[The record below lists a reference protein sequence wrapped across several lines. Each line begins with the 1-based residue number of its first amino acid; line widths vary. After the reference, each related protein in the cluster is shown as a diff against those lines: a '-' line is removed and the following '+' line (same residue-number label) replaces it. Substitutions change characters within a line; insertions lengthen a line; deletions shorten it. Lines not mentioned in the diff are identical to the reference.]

1 MLVRLGVV
9 ACLFWLHFAY
19 ATTLKII
26 NIVPFGSSSVKILF
40 NQEVKKFKEVS
51 LKNFKSYLELEAI
64 LTIPKKHYQFSKQ
77 SSITIAQF
85 SPKLARVVISHA
97 PKMTYEVKILKDK
110 LYVSIVEKKPLVRHQ
125 MAPKPP
131 KHHALKHPTPKPAP
145 KSIKKEAKE
154 KTPIKHAHSK
164 HAHSPLNERSAKKEI
179 PKKEIPKKEILKKEI
194 LKKEILKKE
203 IPKKEILKKEIP
215 KKEILKK
222 EIPKKEIPKKE
233 ILKKEIL
240 KKEILKKEILKKE
253 IPKKEILK
261 KEIPKKE
268 ILKKEIPKKEIPKK
282 EILKKEIPKKEI
294 LKKEILKKEI
304 LKKEIP
310 KKEILK
316 KEIPKKEAENESK
329 NQVFIAEKN
338 DTFIKTKRKK
348 HKKIVLD
355 AGHGGKDCGAMSANL
370 VCEKDIVLEVV
381 KFLHKEL
388 KKRGYSVLL
397 TRDKDIYIDL
407 VGRTELANRKS
418 ADLFISVH
426 ANSIPKHST
435 SNAHGIETYFLS
447 TARSERARKVAEQEN
462 KDDVNLM
469 DYFSKSLLLN
479 SLNTQRLIVS
489 NKLAID
495 VQYGMLQSIRKNY
508 PDVVDG
514 GVREGPFWVLAGA
527 LMPSILIEIG
537 YNSHAI
543 ESKRIQSKPY
553 QKILAKGIADGID
566 SFFSKND

>member
-19 ATTLKII
+19 ATTLKIT
-26 NIVPFGSSSVKILF
+26 NIVPFGSSSVKISF

-85 SPKLARVVISHA
+85 SPKLARVVISYA

-110 LYVSIVEKKPLVRHQ
+110 LYVSIVEKKPLIRHQ

-131 KHHALKHPTPKPAP
+131 KHHALKHQAPKPTP
-145 KSIKKEAKE
+145 KSIKKEVKEAKE
-154 KTPIKHAHSK
+154 KTPTKHACSK
-164 HAHSPLNERSAKKEI
+164 HTHSQLNERSAKKEI
-179 PKKEIPKKEILKKEI
+179 PKKEIPKKEI
-194 LKKEILKKE
+194 
-203 IPKKEILKKEIP
+203 P
-215 KKEILKK
+215 KK

-233 ILKKEIL
+233 I
-240 KKEILKKEILKKE
+240 
-253 IPKKEILK
+253 P
-261 KEIPKKE
+261 
-268 ILKKEIPKKEIPKK
+268 KKEIPKKEIPKK
-282 EILKKEIPKKEI
+282 EIP
-294 LKKEILKKEI
+294 
-304 LKKEIP
+304 
-310 KKEILK
+310 K

-338 DTFIKTKRKK
+338 DVFIKNKRKK

-407 VGRTELANRKS
+407 VGRTELANKKS

-426 ANSIPKHST
+426 ANSIPKRST

>member
-1 MLVRLGVV
+1 M
-9 ACLFWLHFAY
+9 HFAC

-26 NIVPFGSSSVKILF
+26 NIVPFGSSSVKISF
-40 NQEVKKFKEVS
+40 NQEIKKFKEVS

-110 LYVSIVEKKPLVRHQ
+110 LYVSIVEKKPLSRHQ

-131 KHHALKHPTPKPAP
+131 KHHALKHQAPKPAP

-154 KTPIKHAHSK
+154 AKEKTPTKHARSK
-164 HAHSPLNERSAKKEI
+164 HAHSQWNERSAKKEI
-179 PKKEIPKKEILKKEI
+179 PKKEIPKKEI
-194 LKKEILKKE
+194 
-203 IPKKEILKKEIP
+203 P
-215 KKEILKK
+215 KK

-233 ILKKEIL
+233 
-240 KKEILKKEILKKE
+240 
-253 IPKKEILK
+253 
-261 KEIPKKE
+261 
-268 ILKKEIPKKEIPKK
+268 
-282 EILKKEIPKKEI
+282 
-294 LKKEILKKEI
+294 
-304 LKKEIP
+304 
-310 KKEILK
+310 
-316 KEIPKKEAENESK
+316 AENEGK

-407 VGRTELANRKS
+407 VARTELANKKS

-426 ANSIPKHST
+426 ANSIPKRST

-462 KDDVNLM
+462 KDNVNLM

-495 VQYGMLQSIRKNY
+495 VQYGMLQSVRKNY

>member
-9 ACLFWLHFAY
+9 ACLLWLHFAC
-19 ATTLKII
+19 ATTLKIT
-26 NIVPFGSSSVKILF
+26 NIVPFGSSSVKIVF
-40 NQEVKKFKEVS
+40 NQEVKKFKEVP

-85 SPKLARVVISHA
+85 SPKLARVVIGYA

-110 LYVSIVEKKPLVRHQ
+110 LYISIMEKKPLIRHQ
-125 MAPKPP
+125 ITPKPP
-131 KHHALKHPTPKPAP
+131 KHHALKHQVPKPAP
-145 KSIKKEAKE
+145 KPIKKETKKTKETKE
-154 KTPIKHAHSK
+154 KTPIKHVHSK
-164 HAHSPLNERSAKKEI
+164 HVHSPLNERSTKKEI
-179 PKKEIPKKEILKKEI
+179 P
-194 LKKEILKKE
+194 
-203 IPKKEILKKEIP
+203 
-215 KKEILKK
+215 
-222 EIPKKEIPKKE
+222 
-233 ILKKEIL
+233 
-240 KKEILKKEILKKE
+240 
-253 IPKKEILK
+253 
-261 KEIPKKE
+261 
-268 ILKKEIPKKEIPKK
+268 
-282 EILKKEIPKKEI
+282 
-294 LKKEILKKEI
+294 
-304 LKKEIP
+304 
-310 KKEILK
+310 K

-338 DTFIKTKRKK
+338 ETLIKTKRKK

-407 VGRTELANRKS
+407 VARTELANKKG

-495 VQYGMLQSIRKNY
+495 VQYGMLQSVRKNY

>member
-26 NIVPFGSSSVKILF
+26 NIVPFGSSSVKISF
-40 NQEVKKFKEVS
+40 NQEIKKFKEVS

-110 LYVSIVEKKPLVRHQ
+110 LYISIVEKKPLIRHQ

-131 KHHALKHPTPKPAP
+131 KHHALKHTTPKPAP
-145 KSIKKEAKE
+145 KPIKKEAKKSKETKE
-154 KTPIKHAHSK
+154 KTPTKHAHSK

-179 PKKEIPKKEILKKEI
+179 PKKEAK
-194 LKKEILKKE
+194 
-203 IPKKEILKKEIP
+203 
-215 KKEILKK
+215 
-222 EIPKKEIPKKE
+222 
-233 ILKKEIL
+233 
-240 KKEILKKEILKKE
+240 
-253 IPKKEILK
+253 
-261 KEIPKKE
+261 
-268 ILKKEIPKKEIPKK
+268 
-282 EILKKEIPKKEI
+282 
-294 LKKEILKKEI
+294 
-304 LKKEIP
+304 
-310 KKEILK
+310 
-316 KEIPKKEAENESK
+316 NESK
-329 NQVFIAEKN
+329 NQVFIIEKN

-407 VGRTELANRKS
+407 VGRTELANKKS

-495 VQYGMLQSIRKNY
+495 VQYGMLQSVRKNY

>member
-1 MLVRLGVV
+1 MRLGVV

-26 NIVPFGSSSVKILF
+26 NIVPFGSSSVKISF
-40 NQEVKKFKEVS
+40 NQEIKKFKEVS

-110 LYVSIVEKKPLVRHQ
+110 LYVSIVEKKPLTKHQ
-125 MAPKPP
+125 MVPKPP

-154 KTPIKHAHSK
+154 IKEKTPTKHARSK
-164 HAHSPLNERSAKKEI
+164 HTHSQLNERSAKKEI
-179 PKKEIPKKEILKKEI
+179 PKKEIPKKG
-194 LKKEILKKE
+194 
-203 IPKKEILKKEIP
+203 
-215 KKEILKK
+215 
-222 EIPKKEIPKKE
+222 
-233 ILKKEIL
+233 
-240 KKEILKKEILKKE
+240 
-253 IPKKEILK
+253 
-261 KEIPKKE
+261 
-268 ILKKEIPKKEIPKK
+268 
-282 EILKKEIPKKEI
+282 
-294 LKKEILKKEI
+294 
-304 LKKEIP
+304 
-310 KKEILK
+310 
-316 KEIPKKEAENESK
+316 AENEGK

-338 DTFIKTKRKK
+338 DAFIKNKRKK

-407 VGRTELANRKS
+407 VARTELANKKS

-426 ANSIPKHST
+426 ANSIPKRST

-462 KDDVNLM
+462 KDNVNLM

>member
-26 NIVPFGSSSVKILF
+26 NIVPFGSSSVKISF
-40 NQEVKKFKEVS
+40 NQEIKKFKEVS

-110 LYVSIVEKKPLVRHQ
+110 IYVSIVEKKPLSRHQ
-125 MAPKPP
+125 MTPKPP
-131 KHHALKHPTPKPAP
+131 KHHALKHPTPKPSP

-154 KTPIKHAHSK
+154 IKEKTPTKHARSK
-164 HAHSPLNERSAKKEI
+164 HTHSQWNERSA
-179 PKKEIPKKEILKKEI
+179 
-194 LKKEILKKE
+194 
-203 IPKKEILKKEIP
+203 
-215 KKEILKK
+215 
-222 EIPKKEIPKKE
+222 
-233 ILKKEIL
+233 
-240 KKEILKKEILKKE
+240 
-253 IPKKEILK
+253 
-261 KEIPKKE
+261 
-268 ILKKEIPKKEIPKK
+268 
-282 EILKKEIPKKEI
+282 
-294 LKKEILKKEI
+294 
-304 LKKEIP
+304 
-310 KKEILK
+310 K

-338 DTFIKTKRKK
+338 DAFIKTKRKK

-355 AGHGGKDCGAMSANL
+355 AGHGGKDCGAMSTNL

-407 VGRTELANRKS
+407 VARTELANKKS

-426 ANSIPKHST
+426 ANSIPKRST

-462 KDDVNLM
+462 KDNVNLM

>member
-19 ATTLKII
+19 ATTLKIT

-51 LKNFKSYLELEAI
+51 LKNFKSYLELEAV

-85 SPKLARVVISHA
+85 SPKLVRVVIGYA
-97 PKMTYEVKILKDK
+97 PKMTYEIKIFKDK
-110 LYVSIVEKKPLVRHQ
+110 LYVSIVEKKPLIRHQ
-125 MAPKPP
+125 MVLKPP
-131 KHHALKHPTPKPAP
+131 KHHAFKHTTPKPTP

-154 KTPIKHAHSK
+154 AKEKTPTKHAHSK
-164 HAHSPLNERSAKKEI
+164 HAHSPLNERST
-179 PKKEIPKKEILKKEI
+179 
-194 LKKEILKKE
+194 
-203 IPKKEILKKEIP
+203 
-215 KKEILKK
+215 
-222 EIPKKEIPKKE
+222 
-233 ILKKEIL
+233 
-240 KKEILKKEILKKE
+240 
-253 IPKKEILK
+253 
-261 KEIPKKE
+261 
-268 ILKKEIPKKEIPKK
+268 
-282 EILKKEIPKKEI
+282 
-294 LKKEILKKEI
+294 
-304 LKKEIP
+304 
-310 KKEILK
+310 K

-329 NQVFIAEKN
+329 NPIFIAEKN

-407 VGRTELANRKS
+407 VGRTELANKKS

-495 VQYGMLQSIRKNY
+495 VQYGMLQSVRKNY

>member
-26 NIVPFGSSSVKILF
+26 NIVPFGSSSVKISF
-40 NQEVKKFKEVS
+40 NQEIKKFKEVS

-85 SPKLARVVISHA
+85 SPKLARVVISYA

-110 LYVSIVEKKPLVRHQ
+110 LYVSIVEKKPLVKHQ

-131 KHHALKHPTPKPAP
+131 KHHALKHQAPKHQAPKPAP
-145 KSIKKEAKE
+145 KSIKKEVKEVKE
-154 KTPIKHAHSK
+154 KTLTKHVRSK
-164 HAHSPLNERSAKKEI
+164 HAHSQWNERSAKKEI
-179 PKKEIPKKEILKKEI
+179 PKKEIPKKEI
-194 LKKEILKKE
+194 
-203 IPKKEILKKEIP
+203 P
-215 KKEILKK
+215 KK
-222 EIPKKEIPKKE
+222 EIPKKEIP
-233 ILKKEIL
+233 
-240 KKEILKKEILKKE
+240 
-253 IPKKEILK
+253 
-261 KEIPKKE
+261 
-268 ILKKEIPKKEIPKK
+268 
-282 EILKKEIPKKEI
+282 
-294 LKKEILKKEI
+294 
-304 LKKEIP
+304 
-310 KKEILK
+310 K

-338 DTFIKTKRKK
+338 DAFIKPQRKK

-381 KFLHKEL
+381 KFLYKEL

-407 VGRTELANRKS
+407 VGRTELANKKS

-426 ANSIPKHST
+426 ANSIPKRST

>member
-19 ATTLKII
+19 ATTLKIT

-77 SSITIAQF
+77 SFITIAQF

-110 LYVSIVEKKPLVRHQ
+110 LYVSIVEKKPLTKHKIV
-125 MAPKPP
+125 PKPP
-131 KHHALKHPTPKPAP
+131 KHHALKHQTPKPTP
-145 KSIKKEAKE
+145 KSIKKEAKEAKE
-154 KTPIKHAHSK
+154 KTPIKHVYSK

-179 PKKEIPKKEILKKEI
+179 LKKEI
-194 LKKEILKKE
+194 L
-203 IPKKEILKKEIP
+203 
-215 KKEILKK
+215 
-222 EIPKKEIPKKE
+222 
-233 ILKKEIL
+233 
-240 KKEILKKEILKKE
+240 
-253 IPKKEILK
+253 
-261 KEIPKKE
+261 
-268 ILKKEIPKKEIPKK
+268 
-282 EILKKEIPKKEI
+282 
-294 LKKEILKKEI
+294 
-304 LKKEIP
+304 
-310 KKEILK
+310 
-316 KEIPKKEAENESK
+316 KKEAENESK

-338 DTFIKTKRKK
+338 ETLIKTKRKK

-407 VGRTELANRKS
+407 VARTELANKKS

-426 ANSIPKHST
+426 ANSIPKRST

-508 PDVVDG
+508 PDVEDG

>member
-125 MAPKPP
+125 MVPKPP

-145 KSIKKEAKE
+145 KSTKKEAKE
-154 KTPIKHAHSK
+154 KTPIKHTHSK
-164 HAHSPLNERSAKKEI
+164 HAHSPLNERSA
-179 PKKEIPKKEILKKEI
+179 
-194 LKKEILKKE
+194 
-203 IPKKEILKKEIP
+203 
-215 KKEILKK
+215 
-222 EIPKKEIPKKE
+222 
-233 ILKKEIL
+233 
-240 KKEILKKEILKKE
+240 
-253 IPKKEILK
+253 
-261 KEIPKKE
+261 
-268 ILKKEIPKKEIPKK
+268 
-282 EILKKEIPKKEI
+282 
-294 LKKEILKKEI
+294 
-304 LKKEIP
+304 
-310 KKEILK
+310 K

-338 DTFIKTKRKK
+338 DAFSKTKRKK

-426 ANSIPKHST
+426 ANSIPKRST

>member
-1 MLVRLGVV
+1 M
-9 ACLFWLHFAY
+9 HFAY

-26 NIVPFGSSSVKILF
+26 NIVPFGSSSVKISF
-40 NQEVKKFKEVS
+40 NQEIKKFKEVS

-85 SPKLARVVISHA
+85 SPKLARVVIGYA
-97 PKMTYEVKILKDK
+97 PKMTYEIKTLKDK
-110 LYVSIVEKKPLVRHQ
+110 LYVSIVEKKPLIRHQ

-131 KHHALKHPTPKPAP
+131 KHHALKHQTPKPTPKP
-145 KSIKKEAKE
+145 IKKEAKE
-154 KTPIKHAHSK
+154 KTPTKHARSK
-164 HAHSPLNERSAKKEI
+164 HAHSPLNERSA
-179 PKKEIPKKEILKKEI
+179 
-194 LKKEILKKE
+194 
-203 IPKKEILKKEIP
+203 
-215 KKEILKK
+215 
-222 EIPKKEIPKKE
+222 
-233 ILKKEIL
+233 
-240 KKEILKKEILKKE
+240 
-253 IPKKEILK
+253 
-261 KEIPKKE
+261 
-268 ILKKEIPKKEIPKK
+268 
-282 EILKKEIPKKEI
+282 
-294 LKKEILKKEI
+294 
-304 LKKEIP
+304 
-310 KKEILK
+310 K

-407 VGRTELANRKS
+407 VARTELANKKS

-469 DYFSKSLLLN
+469 DYFSKSLFLN

>member
-9 ACLFWLHFAY
+9 ACLFWLHFAC

-26 NIVPFGSSSVKILF
+26 NIVPFGSSSVKISF
-40 NQEVKKFKEVS
+40 NQEIKKFKEVS

-77 SSITIAQF
+77 SFITIAQF

-110 LYVSIVEKKPLVRHQ
+110 LYVSIVEKKPLTRHQ

-131 KHHALKHPTPKPAP
+131 KHRTLKHPTPKPAP

-154 KTPIKHAHSK
+154 KTPTKHARSK
-164 HAHSPLNERSAKKEI
+164 HVHSQLNERST
-179 PKKEIPKKEILKKEI
+179 
-194 LKKEILKKE
+194 
-203 IPKKEILKKEIP
+203 
-215 KKEILKK
+215 
-222 EIPKKEIPKKE
+222 
-233 ILKKEIL
+233 
-240 KKEILKKEILKKE
+240 
-253 IPKKEILK
+253 
-261 KEIPKKE
+261 
-268 ILKKEIPKKEIPKK
+268 
-282 EILKKEIPKKEI
+282 
-294 LKKEILKKEI
+294 
-304 LKKEIP
+304 
-310 KKEILK
+310 K

-407 VGRTELANRKS
+407 VARTELANKKS

-426 ANSIPKHST
+426 ANSIPKRST

-462 KDDVNLM
+462 KDNVNLM

>member
-85 SPKLARVVISHA
+85 SPRLARVVISHA
-97 PKMTYEVKILKDK
+97 PKMTYEVKVLKDK
-110 LYVSIVEKKPLVRHQ
+110 LYVSIVEKKPLTKHQ
-125 MAPKPP
+125 MAPKTP
-131 KHHALKHPTPKPAP
+131 KHHTLKHPTPKPAP

-154 KTPIKHAHSK
+154 TKEKTPIKHARSK
-164 HAHSPLNERSAKKEI
+164 HAHSPLNERSA
-179 PKKEIPKKEILKKEI
+179 KKEILKKEI

-203 IPKKEILKKEIP
+203 IPKKEIP
-215 KKEILKK
+215 KK

-233 ILKKEIL
+233 I
-240 KKEILKKEILKKE
+240 
-253 IPKKEILK
+253 
-261 KEIPKKE
+261 
-268 ILKKEIPKKEIPKK
+268 PKKEIPKK
-282 EILKKEIPKKEI
+282 ET
-294 LKKEILKKEI
+294 
-304 LKKEIP
+304 
-310 KKEILK
+310 
-316 KEIPKKEAENESK
+316 ENESK

-338 DTFIKTKRKK
+338 DAFIKTKRKK

-397 TRDKDIYIDL
+397 TRDKDVYIDL
-407 VGRTELANRKS
+407 VARTELANRKS

-426 ANSIPKHST
+426 ANSIPKRST

-543 ESKRIQSKPY
+543 ESRRIQSKPY

>member
-1 MLVRLGVV
+1 M
-9 ACLFWLHFAY
+9 HFAY

-97 PKMTYEVKILKDK
+97 PKMTYEIKILKDK
-110 LYVSIVEKKPLVRHQ
+110 LYVSIVEKKPLNKHQ
-125 MAPKPP
+125 MAPKTP

-154 KTPIKHAHSK
+154 KTPTKHARSK

-179 PKKEIPKKEILKKEI
+179 L
-194 LKKEILKKE
+194 
-203 IPKKEILKKEIP
+203 
-215 KKEILKK
+215 
-222 EIPKKEIPKKE
+222 
-233 ILKKEIL
+233 
-240 KKEILKKEILKKE
+240 
-253 IPKKEILK
+253 
-261 KEIPKKE
+261 
-268 ILKKEIPKKEIPKK
+268 
-282 EILKKEIPKKEI
+282 
-294 LKKEILKKEI
+294 
-304 LKKEIP
+304 
-310 KKEILK
+310 
-316 KEIPKKEAENESK
+316 KKEAENESK

-338 DTFIKTKRKK
+338 DTFIKIKRKK

-407 VGRTELANRKS
+407 VARTELANRKS

-426 ANSIPKHST
+426 ANSIPKRST

-462 KDDVNLM
+462 KDNVNLM

-543 ESKRIQSKPY
+543 ESRRIQSKPY

>member
-1 MLVRLGVV
+1 M
-9 ACLFWLHFAY
+9 HFAY

-26 NIVPFGSSSVKILF
+26 NIVPFGSSSVKISF
-40 NQEVKKFKEVS
+40 NQEIKKFKEVS

-97 PKMTYEVKILKDK
+97 PKMTYEIKILKDK
-110 LYVSIVEKKPLVRHQ
+110 LYVSIVEKKPLTRHQ
-125 MAPKPP
+125 MAPKPS
-131 KHHALKHPTPKPAP
+131 KHHALKNQTPKPAT

-154 KTPIKHAHSK
+154 AKEKTPTKHARSK
-164 HAHSPLNERSAKKEI
+164 HAHSQLNERSAKKEI
-179 PKKEIPKKEILKKEI
+179 PKKEIPKKEI
-194 LKKEILKKE
+194 
-203 IPKKEILKKEIP
+203 P
-215 KKEILKK
+215 
-222 EIPKKEIPKKE
+222 
-233 ILKKEIL
+233 
-240 KKEILKKEILKKE
+240 
-253 IPKKEILK
+253 
-261 KEIPKKE
+261 
-268 ILKKEIPKKEIPKK
+268 
-282 EILKKEIPKKEI
+282 
-294 LKKEILKKEI
+294 
-304 LKKEIP
+304 
-310 KKEILK
+310 K

-329 NQVFIAEKN
+329 NPIFIAEKN

-355 AGHGGKDCGAMSANL
+355 AGHGGKDCGAMSTNL

-407 VGRTELANRKS
+407 VARTELANKKS

-426 ANSIPKHST
+426 ANSIPKRST

-462 KDDVNLM
+462 KDNVNLM

-479 SLNTQRLIVS
+479 SLNTQRLIIS

>member
-26 NIVPFGSSSVKILF
+26 NIVPFGSSSVKISF
-40 NQEVKKFKEVS
+40 NQEIKKFKEVS

-77 SSITIAQF
+77 SFITIAQF

-110 LYVSIVEKKPLVRHQ
+110 LYVSIVEKKPLSRHQ

-154 KTPIKHAHSK
+154 VKEKTPTKHARSK
-164 HAHSPLNERSAKKEI
+164 HAYSQWNERNA
-179 PKKEIPKKEILKKEI
+179 
-194 LKKEILKKE
+194 
-203 IPKKEILKKEIP
+203 
-215 KKEILKK
+215 
-222 EIPKKEIPKKE
+222 
-233 ILKKEIL
+233 
-240 KKEILKKEILKKE
+240 
-253 IPKKEILK
+253 
-261 KEIPKKE
+261 
-268 ILKKEIPKKEIPKK
+268 
-282 EILKKEIPKKEI
+282 
-294 LKKEILKKEI
+294 
-304 LKKEIP
+304 
-310 KKEILK
+310 K

-338 DTFIKTKRKK
+338 DAFIKTKRKK

-407 VGRTELANRKS
+407 VARTELANKKS

-426 ANSIPKHST
+426 ANSIPKRST

-462 KDDVNLM
+462 KDNVNLM

>member
-1 MLVRLGVV
+1 M
-9 ACLFWLHFAY
+9 HFAY

-26 NIVPFGSSSVKILF
+26 NIVPFGSSSVKISF

-97 PKMTYEVKILKDK
+97 PKMTYEIKILKDK
-110 LYVSIVEKKPLVRHQ
+110 LYVSIVEKKPLTRHQ

-131 KHHALKHPTPKPAP
+131 KHRTLKHPTPKPAP

-154 KTPIKHAHSK
+154 VKEKMPTKHARSK
-164 HAHSPLNERSAKKEI
+164 HTHSQWNERSA
-179 PKKEIPKKEILKKEI
+179 
-194 LKKEILKKE
+194 
-203 IPKKEILKKEIP
+203 
-215 KKEILKK
+215 
-222 EIPKKEIPKKE
+222 
-233 ILKKEIL
+233 
-240 KKEILKKEILKKE
+240 
-253 IPKKEILK
+253 
-261 KEIPKKE
+261 
-268 ILKKEIPKKEIPKK
+268 
-282 EILKKEIPKKEI
+282 
-294 LKKEILKKEI
+294 
-304 LKKEIP
+304 
-310 KKEILK
+310 K

-338 DTFIKTKRKK
+338 DVFIKIKRKK

-407 VGRTELANRKS
+407 VARTELANKKS

-426 ANSIPKHST
+426 ANSIPKRST

-462 KDDVNLM
+462 KDNVNLM

>member
-19 ATTLKII
+19 ATTLKIT

-40 NQEVKKFKEVS
+40 NQEIKKFKEVP
-51 LKNFKSYLELEAI
+51 LKNFKSYLELEAV

-85 SPKLARVVISHA
+85 SPKLARVVISYA
-97 PKMTYEVKILKDK
+97 PKMTYEIKILKDK
-110 LYVSIVEKKPLVRHQ
+110 LYVSIVEKKPLIRHQ
-125 MAPKPP
+125 MALKPP
-131 KHHALKHPTPKPAP
+131 KHHALKHTTPKPAP
-145 KSIKKEAKE
+145 KPIKKEAKKSKETKE
-154 KTPIKHAHSK
+154 KTPTKHARSK
-164 HAHSPLNERSAKKEI
+164 HTHSPLNERSAKKEI
-179 PKKEIPKKEILKKEI
+179 PKKE
-194 LKKEILKKE
+194 
-203 IPKKEILKKEIP
+203 
-215 KKEILKK
+215 
-222 EIPKKEIPKKE
+222 
-233 ILKKEIL
+233 
-240 KKEILKKEILKKE
+240 
-253 IPKKEILK
+253 
-261 KEIPKKE
+261 
-268 ILKKEIPKKEIPKK
+268 
-282 EILKKEIPKKEI
+282 
-294 LKKEILKKEI
+294 
-304 LKKEIP
+304 
-310 KKEILK
+310 
-316 KEIPKKEAENESK
+316 AENDNK
-329 NQVFIAEKN
+329 NPIFIIEKN
-338 DTFIKTKRKK
+338 DTFIKTKHKK

-407 VGRTELANRKS
+407 VARTELANKKG

-426 ANSIPKHST
+426 ANSIPKRST

-469 DYFSKSLLLN
+469 DYFSKSLFLN

>member
-1 MLVRLGVV
+1 M
-9 ACLFWLHFAY
+9 HFAY

-26 NIVPFGSSSVKILF
+26 NIVPFGSSSVKISF
-40 NQEVKKFKEVS
+40 NQEIKKFKEVS

-64 LTIPKKHYQFSKQ
+64 LTIPKRHYQFSKQ

-97 PKMTYEVKILKDK
+97 PKMIYEVKILKDK
-110 LYVSIVEKKPLVRHQ
+110 LYVSIVEKKPLTKHQ

-154 KTPIKHAHSK
+154 AKEKTPTKHARSK
-164 HAHSPLNERSAKKEI
+164 HAHSQWNERSA
-179 PKKEIPKKEILKKEI
+179 
-194 LKKEILKKE
+194 
-203 IPKKEILKKEIP
+203 
-215 KKEILKK
+215 
-222 EIPKKEIPKKE
+222 
-233 ILKKEIL
+233 
-240 KKEILKKEILKKE
+240 
-253 IPKKEILK
+253 
-261 KEIPKKE
+261 
-268 ILKKEIPKKEIPKK
+268 
-282 EILKKEIPKKEI
+282 
-294 LKKEILKKEI
+294 
-304 LKKEIP
+304 
-310 KKEILK
+310 K

-338 DTFIKTKRKK
+338 DAFIKNKHKK

-407 VGRTELANRKS
+407 VARTELANKKS

-426 ANSIPKHST
+426 ANSIPKRST

-462 KDDVNLM
+462 KDNVNLM

-495 VQYGMLQSIRKNY
+495 VQYGMLQSVRKNY

>member
-1 MLVRLGVV
+1 M
-9 ACLFWLHFAY
+9 HFAY
-19 ATTLKII
+19 ATTLKIT
-26 NIVPFGSSSVKILF
+26 NIVPFGSSSVKVVF
-40 NQEVKKFKEVS
+40 NQEIKKFKEVP
-51 LKNFKSYLELEAI
+51 LKNFKSYLELEAV

-85 SPKLARVVISHA
+85 SPKLARVVIGYA
-97 PKMTYEVKILKDK
+97 PKMTYEIKILKDK
-110 LYVSIVEKKPLVRHQ
+110 LYVSIVEKKPLIRHQ
-125 MAPKPP
+125 MALKPP
-131 KHHALKHPTPKPAP
+131 KHHALKHHTPKLAP

-154 KTPIKHAHSK
+154 KTPTKHARSK
-164 HAHSPLNERSAKKEI
+164 HTHSQLNERSA
-179 PKKEIPKKEILKKEI
+179 
-194 LKKEILKKE
+194 
-203 IPKKEILKKEIP
+203 
-215 KKEILKK
+215 
-222 EIPKKEIPKKE
+222 
-233 ILKKEIL
+233 
-240 KKEILKKEILKKE
+240 
-253 IPKKEILK
+253 
-261 KEIPKKE
+261 
-268 ILKKEIPKKEIPKK
+268 
-282 EILKKEIPKKEI
+282 
-294 LKKEILKKEI
+294 
-304 LKKEIP
+304 
-310 KKEILK
+310 K

-407 VGRTELANRKS
+407 VGRTELANKKS

-469 DYFSKSLLLN
+469 DYFSKSLFLN

-495 VQYGMLQSIRKNY
+495 VQYGMLQSVRKNY

>member
-1 MLVRLGVV
+1 M
-9 ACLFWLHFAY
+9 HFAC

-26 NIVPFGSSSVKILF
+26 NIVPFGSSSVKISF
-40 NQEVKKFKEVS
+40 NQEIKKFKEVS

-85 SPKLARVVISHA
+85 SPKLVRVVISHA

-110 LYVSIVEKKPLVRHQ
+110 LYVSIVEKKPLTKHQ
-125 MAPKPP
+125 MAPKPPKHQTPKHQTP

-154 KTPIKHAHSK
+154 IKEKTPTKHARSK
-164 HAHSPLNERSAKKEI
+164 HAHSQLNERSA
-179 PKKEIPKKEILKKEI
+179 
-194 LKKEILKKE
+194 
-203 IPKKEILKKEIP
+203 
-215 KKEILKK
+215 
-222 EIPKKEIPKKE
+222 
-233 ILKKEIL
+233 
-240 KKEILKKEILKKE
+240 
-253 IPKKEILK
+253 
-261 KEIPKKE
+261 
-268 ILKKEIPKKEIPKK
+268 
-282 EILKKEIPKKEI
+282 
-294 LKKEILKKEI
+294 
-304 LKKEIP
+304 
-310 KKEILK
+310 K

-338 DTFIKTKRKK
+338 DAFIKTKRKK

-407 VGRTELANRKS
+407 VARTELANKKS

-426 ANSIPKHST
+426 ANSIPKRST

-462 KDDVNLM
+462 KDNVILM

>member
-1 MLVRLGVV
+1 M
-9 ACLFWLHFAY
+9 HFAY

-26 NIVPFGSSSVKILF
+26 NIVPFGSNSVRISF
-40 NQEVKKFKEVS
+40 NQKVKKFKEVP

-77 SSITIAQF
+77 SSITIVQF

-110 LYVSIVEKKPLVRHQ
+110 LYVSIVEKKPLNKHQ
-125 MAPKPP
+125 MVPNPP

-154 KTPIKHAHSK
+154 KTPTKHAHSK
-164 HAHSPLNERSAKKEI
+164 HAHSPLNERNAKKEI
-179 PKKEIPKKEILKKEI
+179 PKKEIPKKEI
-194 LKKEILKKE
+194 
-203 IPKKEILKKEIP
+203 
-215 KKEILKK
+215 
-222 EIPKKEIPKKE
+222 
-233 ILKKEIL
+233 
-240 KKEILKKEILKKE
+240 
-253 IPKKEILK
+253 
-261 KEIPKKE
+261 
-268 ILKKEIPKKEIPKK
+268 
-282 EILKKEIPKKEI
+282 
-294 LKKEILKKEI
+294 
-304 LKKEIP
+304 
-310 KKEILK
+310 
-316 KEIPKKEAENESK
+316 PKKEAENEGK

-338 DTFIKTKRKK
+338 DVFIKTKRKK

-407 VGRTELANRKS
+407 VARTELANKKS

-426 ANSIPKHST
+426 ANSIPKRST

-462 KDDVNLM
+462 KDNVNLM

>member
-9 ACLFWLHFAY
+9 ACLFWLHFAC
-19 ATTLKII
+19 ATTLKIT

-40 NQEVKKFKEVS
+40 NQEVKKFKEVP
-51 LKNFKSYLELEAI
+51 LKNFKSYLELEAV

-85 SPKLARVVISHA
+85 SPKLARVVIGYA
-97 PKMTYEVKILKDK
+97 PKMTYEIKILKDK
-110 LYVSIVEKKPLVRHQ
+110 LYVSIVEKKPLIRHQ
-125 MAPKPP
+125 MVLKPP
-131 KHHALKHPTPKPAP
+131 KHHALKHTTPKPTPKP
-145 KSIKKEAKE
+145 IKKEAKKSQEAKE
-154 KTPIKHAHSK
+154 KTPIKHARSK
-164 HAHSPLNERSAKKEI
+164 HARSQWNERSA
-179 PKKEIPKKEILKKEI
+179 
-194 LKKEILKKE
+194 
-203 IPKKEILKKEIP
+203 
-215 KKEILKK
+215 
-222 EIPKKEIPKKE
+222 
-233 ILKKEIL
+233 
-240 KKEILKKEILKKE
+240 
-253 IPKKEILK
+253 
-261 KEIPKKE
+261 
-268 ILKKEIPKKEIPKK
+268 
-282 EILKKEIPKKEI
+282 
-294 LKKEILKKEI
+294 
-304 LKKEIP
+304 
-310 KKEILK
+310 K

-338 DTFIKTKRKK
+338 DASIKTKHKK

-407 VGRTELANRKS
+407 VARTELANKKS

-426 ANSIPKHST
+426 ANSIPKRST

-469 DYFSKSLLLN
+469 DYFSKSLFLN
-479 SLNTQRLIVS
+479 SLNTRRLIVS

-495 VQYGMLQSIRKNY
+495 VQYGMLQNIRKNY

-514 GVREGPFWVLAGA
+514 GVREGTFWVLAGA

>member
-19 ATTLKII
+19 ATTFKII
-26 NIVPFGSSSVKILF
+26 NIVPFGSSSVKISF
-40 NQEVKKFKEVS
+40 NQEIKTFKEVS

-85 SPKLARVVISHA
+85 SPTLARVVISHA

-110 LYVSIVEKKPLVRHQ
+110 LYVSIVEKKPLIRHQ

-131 KHHALKHPTPKPAP
+131 KHQTPKPAP
-145 KSIKKEAKE
+145 KPIKKEAKE
-154 KTPIKHAHSK
+154 IKEKTPTKHAYSK
-164 HAHSPLNERSAKKEI
+164 HVHSQLNERSAKKEI
-179 PKKEIPKKEILKKEI
+179 PKKEIPKKEI
-194 LKKEILKKE
+194 
-203 IPKKEILKKEIP
+203 
-215 KKEILKK
+215 
-222 EIPKKEIPKKE
+222 PKKEIP
-233 ILKKEIL
+233 
-240 KKEILKKEILKKE
+240 
-253 IPKKEILK
+253 
-261 KEIPKKE
+261 
-268 ILKKEIPKKEIPKK
+268 
-282 EILKKEIPKKEI
+282 
-294 LKKEILKKEI
+294 
-304 LKKEIP
+304 
-310 KKEILK
+310 K

-338 DTFIKTKRKK
+338 DASIKTKRKK

-407 VGRTELANRKS
+407 VGRTELANKKS

-426 ANSIPKHST
+426 ANSIPKRST

-495 VQYGMLQSIRKNY
+495 VQYGMLQSVRKNY

>member
-26 NIVPFGSSSVKILF
+26 NIVPFGSSSVKISF
-40 NQEVKKFKEVS
+40 NQEIKKFKEVS

-97 PKMTYEVKILKDK
+97 PKMTYEIKILKDK
-110 LYVSIVEKKPLVRHQ
+110 LYVSIVEKKPLIRHQ
-125 MAPKPP
+125 MALKPP
-131 KHHALKHPTPKPAP
+131 KHHALKHQTPKPVP
-145 KSIKKEAKE
+145 KSIKKEAKKSKETKE
-154 KTPIKHAHSK
+154 KTPIKHVHSK
-164 HAHSPLNERSAKKEI
+164 HAHSPLNERSA
-179 PKKEIPKKEILKKEI
+179 
-194 LKKEILKKE
+194 
-203 IPKKEILKKEIP
+203 
-215 KKEILKK
+215 
-222 EIPKKEIPKKE
+222 
-233 ILKKEIL
+233 
-240 KKEILKKEILKKE
+240 
-253 IPKKEILK
+253 
-261 KEIPKKE
+261 
-268 ILKKEIPKKEIPKK
+268 
-282 EILKKEIPKKEI
+282 
-294 LKKEILKKEI
+294 
-304 LKKEIP
+304 
-310 KKEILK
+310 K

-407 VGRTELANRKS
+407 VARTELANRKS

-426 ANSIPKHST
+426 ANSIPKRST

-462 KDDVNLM
+462 KDNVNLM

>member
-9 ACLFWLHFAY
+9 ACLLWLHFAY

-40 NQEVKKFKEVS
+40 NQEIKKFKEVS

-97 PKMTYEVKILKDK
+97 PKMTYEIKILKDK
-110 LYVSIVEKKPLVRHQ
+110 LYVSIVEKKPLIRHQ
-125 MAPKPP
+125 MVPKPP

-154 KTPIKHAHSK
+154 TKEKTPTKHAHSK

-179 PKKEIPKKEILKKEI
+179 PKKEIPKKEI
-194 LKKEILKKE
+194 
-203 IPKKEILKKEIP
+203 P
-215 KKEILKK
+215 KK

-233 ILKKEIL
+233 I
-240 KKEILKKEILKKE
+240 
-253 IPKKEILK
+253 
-261 KEIPKKE
+261 
-268 ILKKEIPKKEIPKK
+268 PKKEIP
-282 EILKKEIPKKEI
+282 
-294 LKKEILKKEI
+294 
-304 LKKEIP
+304 
-310 KKEILK
+310 K

-338 DTFIKTKRKK
+338 DAFIKTKRKK

-407 VGRTELANRKS
+407 VARTELANRKS

>member
-9 ACLFWLHFAY
+9 ACLLWLHFAC

-40 NQEVKKFKEVS
+40 NQEVKKFKEVP
-51 LKNFKSYLELEAI
+51 LKNFKSYLELEAV

-85 SPKLARVVISHA
+85 SPKLARVVISYA

-110 LYVSIVEKKPLVRHQ
+110 LYVSIVEKKPLIRHQ
-125 MAPKPP
+125 MVLKPP
-131 KHHALKHPTPKPAP
+131 KHHALKHQTPKPTLKP
-145 KSIKKEAKE
+145 IKKEAKKSKETKE
-154 KTPIKHAHSK
+154 KTPTKHARSK

-179 PKKEIPKKEILKKEI
+179 PKKEIPKKEI
-194 LKKEILKKE
+194 
-203 IPKKEILKKEIP
+203 
-215 KKEILKK
+215 
-222 EIPKKEIPKKE
+222 
-233 ILKKEIL
+233 
-240 KKEILKKEILKKE
+240 
-253 IPKKEILK
+253 
-261 KEIPKKE
+261 
-268 ILKKEIPKKEIPKK
+268 
-282 EILKKEIPKKEI
+282 
-294 LKKEILKKEI
+294 
-304 LKKEIP
+304 
-310 KKEILK
+310 
-316 KEIPKKEAENESK
+316 PKKEAENESK

-338 DTFIKTKRKK
+338 DTLIKTKRKK

-407 VGRTELANRKS
+407 VARTELANKKS

>member
-1 MLVRLGVV
+1 M
-9 ACLFWLHFAY
+9 HFAY
-19 ATTLKII
+19 ATTLKIT
-26 NIVPFGSSSVKILF
+26 NIVPFGSGSVKISF
-40 NQEVKKFKEVS
+40 NQEIKKFKEVS

-77 SSITIAQF
+77 SSITIVQF

-110 LYVSIVEKKPLVRHQ
+110 LYVSIVEKKPLTKHQ

-131 KHHALKHPTPKPAP
+131 KHHVLKHPTPKPAP

-154 KTPIKHAHSK
+154 VKEKTPTKHAHSK
-164 HAHSPLNERSAKKEI
+164 HTHSQWNERSA
-179 PKKEIPKKEILKKEI
+179 
-194 LKKEILKKE
+194 
-203 IPKKEILKKEIP
+203 
-215 KKEILKK
+215 
-222 EIPKKEIPKKE
+222 
-233 ILKKEIL
+233 
-240 KKEILKKEILKKE
+240 
-253 IPKKEILK
+253 
-261 KEIPKKE
+261 
-268 ILKKEIPKKEIPKK
+268 
-282 EILKKEIPKKEI
+282 
-294 LKKEILKKEI
+294 
-304 LKKEIP
+304 
-310 KKEILK
+310 K

-338 DTFIKTKRKK
+338 DASIKTKRKK

-407 VGRTELANRKS
+407 VARTELANKKS

-426 ANSIPKHST
+426 ANSIPKRST

-462 KDDVNLM
+462 KDNVNLM

-495 VQYGMLQSIRKNY
+495 VQYGMLQSVRKNY

>member
-9 ACLFWLHFAY
+9 ACLFWLHYAY
-19 ATTLKII
+19 ATTLKIT
-26 NIVPFGSSSVKILF
+26 NIVPFGSSSVKMVF

-77 SSITIAQF
+77 SFITIAQF
-85 SPKLARVVISHA
+85 SPKLARVVIGYA

-110 LYVSIVEKKPLVRHQ
+110 LYVSIVEKKPLIRHQ
-125 MAPKPP
+125 MGLKPP
-131 KHHALKHPTPKPAP
+131 KHHALKHTTPKPTPKP
-145 KSIKKEAKE
+145 IKKEAKKSKEVKE
-154 KTPIKHAHSK
+154 KTPTKHAHSK

-179 PKKEIPKKEILKKEI
+179 PKKEIPKKEI
-194 LKKEILKKE
+194 
-203 IPKKEILKKEIP
+203 P
-215 KKEILKK
+215 
-222 EIPKKEIPKKE
+222 
-233 ILKKEIL
+233 
-240 KKEILKKEILKKE
+240 
-253 IPKKEILK
+253 
-261 KEIPKKE
+261 
-268 ILKKEIPKKEIPKK
+268 
-282 EILKKEIPKKEI
+282 
-294 LKKEILKKEI
+294 
-304 LKKEIP
+304 
-310 KKEILK
+310 K

-338 DTFIKTKRKK
+338 DTWIKTKRKK

-407 VGRTELANRKS
+407 VARTELANKKS

-426 ANSIPKHST
+426 ANSIPKRST

-469 DYFSKSLLLN
+469 DYFSKSLFLN

-495 VQYGMLQSIRKNY
+495 VQYGMLQSVRKNY

>member
-1 MLVRLGVV
+1 M
-9 ACLFWLHFAY
+9 HFAY
-19 ATTLKII
+19 ATTLKIT
-26 NIVPFGSSSVKILF
+26 NIVPFGSSSVKISF
-40 NQEVKKFKEVS
+40 NQEIKKFKEVS

-97 PKMTYEVKILKDK
+97 PKMTYEIKILKDK
-110 LYVSIVEKKPLVRHQ
+110 LYVSIVEKKPLIRHQ

-131 KHHALKHPTPKPAP
+131 KHWTLKHPTPKPAP

-154 KTPIKHAHSK
+154 KTLTKHARSK
-164 HAHSPLNERSAKKEI
+164 HTHSQLNERSA
-179 PKKEIPKKEILKKEI
+179 
-194 LKKEILKKE
+194 
-203 IPKKEILKKEIP
+203 
-215 KKEILKK
+215 
-222 EIPKKEIPKKE
+222 
-233 ILKKEIL
+233 
-240 KKEILKKEILKKE
+240 
-253 IPKKEILK
+253 
-261 KEIPKKE
+261 
-268 ILKKEIPKKEIPKK
+268 
-282 EILKKEIPKKEI
+282 
-294 LKKEILKKEI
+294 
-304 LKKEIP
+304 
-310 KKEILK
+310 K

-338 DTFIKTKRKK
+338 DVFIKTKRKK

-407 VGRTELANRKS
+407 VGRTELANKKS

-426 ANSIPKHST
+426 ANSIPKRST

-543 ESKRIQSKPY
+543 ESRRIQSKPY

>member
-9 ACLFWLHFAY
+9 ACLFWLHFAC

-26 NIVPFGSSSVKILF
+26 NIVPFGSSSVKISF
-40 NQEVKKFKEVS
+40 NQEIKKFKEVS

-85 SPKLARVVISHA
+85 NPKLARVVISHA

-131 KHHALKHPTPKPAP
+131 KHHALKHQVLKPAP
-145 KSIKKEAKE
+145 KSIKKEIKEVKE
-154 KTPIKHAHSK
+154 KTPTKHARSK
-164 HAHSPLNERSAKKEI
+164 HAHSQWNERSA
-179 PKKEIPKKEILKKEI
+179 
-194 LKKEILKKE
+194 
-203 IPKKEILKKEIP
+203 
-215 KKEILKK
+215 
-222 EIPKKEIPKKE
+222 
-233 ILKKEIL
+233 
-240 KKEILKKEILKKE
+240 
-253 IPKKEILK
+253 
-261 KEIPKKE
+261 
-268 ILKKEIPKKEIPKK
+268 
-282 EILKKEIPKKEI
+282 
-294 LKKEILKKEI
+294 
-304 LKKEIP
+304 
-310 KKEILK
+310 K

-338 DTFIKTKRKK
+338 DAFIKTKRKK

-407 VGRTELANRKS
+407 VARTELANKKS

-426 ANSIPKHST
+426 ANSIPKRST

-495 VQYGMLQSIRKNY
+495 VQYGMLQSVRKNY

>member
-26 NIVPFGSSSVKILF
+26 NIVPFGSSSVKISF
-40 NQEVKKFKEVS
+40 NQEIKKFKEVS
-51 LKNFKSYLELEAI
+51 LKNFKSYLELEAV

-77 SSITIAQF
+77 SFITIAQF
-85 SPKLARVVISHA
+85 SPKLARVVIGYA

-110 LYVSIVEKKPLVRHQ
+110 LYISIVEKKPLIRHQ
-125 MAPKPP
+125 MTPKPP
-131 KHHALKHPTPKPAP
+131 KHHALKHPTPKPTP
-145 KSIKKEAKE
+145 KPIKKEAKEAKE
-154 KTPIKHAHSK
+154 KTPTKHARSK
-164 HAHSPLNERSAKKEI
+164 HAHSQLNERSA
-179 PKKEIPKKEILKKEI
+179 
-194 LKKEILKKE
+194 
-203 IPKKEILKKEIP
+203 
-215 KKEILKK
+215 
-222 EIPKKEIPKKE
+222 
-233 ILKKEIL
+233 
-240 KKEILKKEILKKE
+240 
-253 IPKKEILK
+253 
-261 KEIPKKE
+261 
-268 ILKKEIPKKEIPKK
+268 
-282 EILKKEIPKKEI
+282 
-294 LKKEILKKEI
+294 
-304 LKKEIP
+304 
-310 KKEILK
+310 K

-407 VGRTELANRKS
+407 VARTELANKKS

-426 ANSIPKHST
+426 ANSIPKRST

-462 KDDVNLM
+462 KDNVNLM

-495 VQYGMLQSIRKNY
+495 VQYGMLQSVRKNY

>member
-26 NIVPFGSSSVKILF
+26 NIVPFGSSSVKISF
-40 NQEVKKFKEVS
+40 NQEIKKFKEVS

-77 SSITIAQF
+77 SFITIAQF
-85 SPKLARVVISHA
+85 SPKLVRVVIGYA
-97 PKMTYEVKILKDK
+97 PKMTYEIKILKDK
-110 LYVSIVEKKPLVRHQ
+110 LYVSIVEKKPLIRHQ
-125 MAPKPP
+125 MVLKPP
-131 KHHALKHPTPKPAP
+131 KHHALKHQTPKPTPKP
-145 KSIKKEAKE
+145 IKKEAKKSKETKE

-179 PKKEIPKKEILKKEI
+179 PKKE
-194 LKKEILKKE
+194 
-203 IPKKEILKKEIP
+203 
-215 KKEILKK
+215 
-222 EIPKKEIPKKE
+222 
-233 ILKKEIL
+233 
-240 KKEILKKEILKKE
+240 
-253 IPKKEILK
+253 
-261 KEIPKKE
+261 
-268 ILKKEIPKKEIPKK
+268 
-282 EILKKEIPKKEI
+282 
-294 LKKEILKKEI
+294 
-304 LKKEIP
+304 
-310 KKEILK
+310 
-316 KEIPKKEAENESK
+316 AENESK
-329 NQVFIAEKN
+329 NPIFIAEKN
-338 DTFIKTKRKK
+338 DTLIKTKRKK

-407 VGRTELANRKS
+407 VGRTELANKKG

>member
-9 ACLFWLHFAY
+9 ACLLWLHFAC

-26 NIVPFGSSSVKILF
+26 NIVPFGSSSVKVVF
-40 NQEVKKFKEVS
+40 NQEIKKFKEVP
-51 LKNFKSYLELEAI
+51 LKNFKSYLELEAV

-85 SPKLARVVISHA
+85 SPKLARVVIGYA
-97 PKMTYEVKILKDK
+97 PKMTYEIKVLKDK
-110 LYVSIVEKKPLVRHQ
+110 LYVSIVEKKPLIRHQ
-125 MAPKPP
+125 MVLKPP
-131 KHHALKHPTPKPAP
+131 KHHALKHQTPKPAP
-145 KSIKKEAKE
+145 KSIKKEAKKSKNTKE

-179 PKKEIPKKEILKKEI
+179 PKKEIPKKEI
-194 LKKEILKKE
+194 
-203 IPKKEILKKEIP
+203 P
-215 KKEILKK
+215 KK

-233 ILKKEIL
+233 I
-240 KKEILKKEILKKE
+240 
-253 IPKKEILK
+253 P
-261 KEIPKKE
+261 
-268 ILKKEIPKKEIPKK
+268 
-282 EILKKEIPKKEI
+282 
-294 LKKEILKKEI
+294 
-304 LKKEIP
+304 
-310 KKEILK
+310 K

-338 DTFIKTKRKK
+338 DTSIKTKRKK

-407 VGRTELANRKS
+407 VARTELANKKG

-495 VQYGMLQSIRKNY
+495 VQYGMLQSVRKNY

>member
-19 ATTLKII
+19 ATTLKIT

-40 NQEVKKFKEVS
+40 NQEIKKFKEVP
-51 LKNFKSYLELEAI
+51 LKNFKSYLELEAV

-85 SPKLARVVISHA
+85 SPKLARVVISYA
-97 PKMTYEVKILKDK
+97 PKMTYEIKILKDK
-110 LYVSIVEKKPLVRHQ
+110 LYVSIVEKKPLIRHQ
-125 MAPKPP
+125 ITPKPP
-131 KHHALKHPTPKPAP
+131 KHHAPKHTTPKPTPKP
-145 KSIKKEAKE
+145 IKKEAKKSQEAKE
-154 KTPIKHAHSK
+154 KTPVKHAHSK
-164 HAHSPLNERSAKKEI
+164 QTHSPLNERSA
-179 PKKEIPKKEILKKEI
+179 
-194 LKKEILKKE
+194 
-203 IPKKEILKKEIP
+203 
-215 KKEILKK
+215 
-222 EIPKKEIPKKE
+222 
-233 ILKKEIL
+233 
-240 KKEILKKEILKKE
+240 
-253 IPKKEILK
+253 
-261 KEIPKKE
+261 
-268 ILKKEIPKKEIPKK
+268 
-282 EILKKEIPKKEI
+282 
-294 LKKEILKKEI
+294 
-304 LKKEIP
+304 
-310 KKEILK
+310 K

-407 VGRTELANRKS
+407 VARTELANKKS

-495 VQYGMLQSIRKNY
+495 VQYGMLQSVRKNY

>member
-26 NIVPFGSSSVKILF
+26 NIVPFGSSSVKIVF
-40 NQEVKKFKEVS
+40 NQEIKKFKEVP
-51 LKNFKSYLELEAI
+51 LKNFKSYLELEAV

-77 SSITIAQF
+77 SFITIAQF
-85 SPKLARVVISHA
+85 SPKLARVVISYA

-110 LYVSIVEKKPLVRHQ
+110 LYVSIVEKKPLIRHQ
-125 MAPKPP
+125 MVLKPP
-131 KHHALKHPTPKPAP
+131 KHHALKHTTPKPTPKP
-145 KSIKKEAKE
+145 IKKEAKKSKETKE
-154 KTPIKHAHSK
+154 KTPTKHAHSK
-164 HAHSPLNERSAKKEI
+164 HAHSPLNERSTKKEI
-179 PKKEIPKKEILKKEI
+179 P
-194 LKKEILKKE
+194 
-203 IPKKEILKKEIP
+203 
-215 KKEILKK
+215 
-222 EIPKKEIPKKE
+222 
-233 ILKKEIL
+233 
-240 KKEILKKEILKKE
+240 
-253 IPKKEILK
+253 
-261 KEIPKKE
+261 
-268 ILKKEIPKKEIPKK
+268 
-282 EILKKEIPKKEI
+282 
-294 LKKEILKKEI
+294 
-304 LKKEIP
+304 
-310 KKEILK
+310 K

-407 VGRTELANRKS
+407 VARTELANKKN

>member
-9 ACLFWLHFAY
+9 ACLLWLHFAC

-85 SPKLARVVISHA
+85 SPKLVRVVISHA

-110 LYVSIVEKKPLVRHQ
+110 LYISIVEKKPLIRHQ
-125 MAPKPP
+125 MVLKPP
-131 KHHALKHPTPKPAP
+131 KHHALKHTTPKPTPKP
-145 KSIKKEAKE
+145 IKKEAKKSKDTKE
-154 KTPIKHAHSK
+154 KTPTKHVHSK

-179 PKKEIPKKEILKKEI
+179 L
-194 LKKEILKKE
+194 
-203 IPKKEILKKEIP
+203 
-215 KKEILKK
+215 
-222 EIPKKEIPKKE
+222 
-233 ILKKEIL
+233 
-240 KKEILKKEILKKE
+240 
-253 IPKKEILK
+253 
-261 KEIPKKE
+261 
-268 ILKKEIPKKEIPKK
+268 
-282 EILKKEIPKKEI
+282 
-294 LKKEILKKEI
+294 
-304 LKKEIP
+304 
-310 KKEILK
+310 
-316 KEIPKKEAENESK
+316 KKEAENESK

-338 DTFIKTKRKK
+338 DAFIKTKRKK

-355 AGHGGKDCGAMSANL
+355 AGHGGKDCGAMSVNL

-407 VGRTELANRKS
+407 VARTELANKKS

-495 VQYGMLQSIRKNY
+495 VQYGMLQSVRKNY

>member
-1 MLVRLGVV
+1 M
-9 ACLFWLHFAY
+9 HFAY
-19 ATTLKII
+19 ATTLKIT
-26 NIVPFGSSSVKILF
+26 NIVPFGSSSVKISF
-40 NQEVKKFKEVS
+40 NQEIKKFKEVS

-110 LYVSIVEKKPLVRHQ
+110 LYVSIVEKKPLTRHQ
-125 MAPKPP
+125 MAPRPP

-154 KTPIKHAHSK
+154 VKEKTPTKHAHSK
-164 HAHSPLNERSAKKEI
+164 LFFLHAHSQLNERSA
-179 PKKEIPKKEILKKEI
+179 
-194 LKKEILKKE
+194 
-203 IPKKEILKKEIP
+203 
-215 KKEILKK
+215 
-222 EIPKKEIPKKE
+222 
-233 ILKKEIL
+233 
-240 KKEILKKEILKKE
+240 
-253 IPKKEILK
+253 
-261 KEIPKKE
+261 
-268 ILKKEIPKKEIPKK
+268 
-282 EILKKEIPKKEI
+282 
-294 LKKEILKKEI
+294 
-304 LKKEIP
+304 
-310 KKEILK
+310 K

-338 DTFIKTKRKK
+338 DASIKTKRKK
-348 HKKIVLD
+348 HRKIVLD

-407 VGRTELANRKS
+407 VARTELANKKS

-426 ANSIPKHST
+426 ANSIPKRST

-462 KDDVNLM
+462 KDNVNLM

>member
-1 MLVRLGVV
+1 M
-9 ACLFWLHFAY
+9 HFAY
-19 ATTLKII
+19 ATTLKIT
-26 NIVPFGSSSVKILF
+26 NIVPFGSSSVKMVF
-40 NQEVKKFKEVS
+40 NQEIKKFKEVS
-51 LKNFKSYLELEAI
+51 LKNFKSYLELEAV

-77 SSITIAQF
+77 SFITIAQF
-85 SPKLARVVISHA
+85 SPKLARVVIGYA
-97 PKMTYEVKILKDK
+97 PKMTYEVKILKNK
-110 LYVSIVEKKPLVRHQ
+110 LYVSILEKKPLIRHQ
-125 MAPKPP
+125 IALKPT
-131 KHHALKHPTPKPAP
+131 KHHAPKHTTPKPAP
-145 KSIKKEAKE
+145 KPIKKEAKKSKEAKE
-154 KTPIKHAHSK
+154 KTPTKHAHLK

-179 PKKEIPKKEILKKEI
+179 PKKE
-194 LKKEILKKE
+194 
-203 IPKKEILKKEIP
+203 
-215 KKEILKK
+215 
-222 EIPKKEIPKKE
+222 
-233 ILKKEIL
+233 
-240 KKEILKKEILKKE
+240 
-253 IPKKEILK
+253 
-261 KEIPKKE
+261 
-268 ILKKEIPKKEIPKK
+268 
-282 EILKKEIPKKEI
+282 
-294 LKKEILKKEI
+294 
-304 LKKEIP
+304 
-310 KKEILK
+310 
-316 KEIPKKEAENESK
+316 AENESK
-329 NQVFIAEKN
+329 NPIFIAEKN
-338 DTFIKTKRKK
+338 DTFIKTKHKK

-407 VGRTELANRKS
+407 VARTELANKKG

-426 ANSIPKHST
+426 ANSIPKRST

-469 DYFSKSLLLN
+469 DYFSKSLFLN

-495 VQYGMLQSIRKNY
+495 VQYGMLQSVRKNY

>member
-9 ACLFWLHFAY
+9 ACLFWLHFAC

-85 SPKLARVVISHA
+85 SPKLARVVISYA
-97 PKMTYEVKILKDK
+97 PKMTYEIKTLKDK
-110 LYVSIVEKKPLVRHQ
+110 LYVSIVEKKPLIRHQ
-125 MAPKPP
+125 MVLKPP
-131 KHHALKHPTPKPAP
+131 KHHALKHTTPKPTPKP
-145 KSIKKEAKE
+145 IKKEAKKSKETKE

-164 HAHSPLNERSAKKEI
+164 HVHSPLNERSAKKEI
-179 PKKEIPKKEILKKEI
+179 L
-194 LKKEILKKE
+194 
-203 IPKKEILKKEIP
+203 
-215 KKEILKK
+215 
-222 EIPKKEIPKKE
+222 
-233 ILKKEIL
+233 
-240 KKEILKKEILKKE
+240 
-253 IPKKEILK
+253 
-261 KEIPKKE
+261 
-268 ILKKEIPKKEIPKK
+268 
-282 EILKKEIPKKEI
+282 
-294 LKKEILKKEI
+294 
-304 LKKEIP
+304 
-310 KKEILK
+310 
-316 KEIPKKEAENESK
+316 KKEAENEGK

-338 DTFIKTKRKK
+338 ETLIKTKHKK

-407 VGRTELANRKS
+407 VARTELANKKS

-426 ANSIPKHST
+426 ANSIPKRST

-469 DYFSKSLLLN
+469 DYFSKSLFLN

-495 VQYGMLQSIRKNY
+495 VQYGMLQSVRKNY